1 MIRAFSFPA
10 SPERSRLRA
19 WLEGTLAGLCE
30 LHLLRD
36 RQERRVRQALR
47 IAAEPSAAAKPG
59 SGSNSEPG
67 AAGDPSPEE
76 QQLDA
81 LPELM
86 WEMEEQLGLLRLYGN
101 EKTCG
106 EAVETD
112 SWPSSGFHEGQQ
124 SAVASDSPASGFEDS
139 SSSIP
144 SASGSYSR
152 ISHLESRL
160 GYSNERPKSVGD
172 VANNSKERTQRSTM
186 PRSFSAPYNSSQE
199 QSAEALPTCFTPDP
213 FLYPSPLHAV
223 ALQSP
228 FFQSPLY
235 EDPAFSSAASRAL
248 SYPED
253 PDGNLEAYGNDFQL
267 YTEAASQ
274 GQRVESYIS
283 RLLRRRSQLVRGSK
297 PRTSLGL
304 EPPAKSGVVRQSS
317 LCKRPSELLS
327 LQADRRHPPAMERGS
342 STPSPCGHE
351 GGTAVTT
358 TRVWSS
364 WDAAAERT
372 LAAKMVAE
380 DFHPPP
386 SSLRKPP
393 KLQALAQG
401 RPPSIDHYDT
411 VYPSSPLLDREDGS
425 SRGSGQEPV
434 SYESEEG
441 GCLMVKAQYI
451 PAQQP
456 PWAQQAHRAGRKKPP
471 PLTKGRSVELSPE
484 RVPLLVRERPRVVAP
499 AKKCRFTD
507 EGSEGAGRKG
517 GGRKSSPK
525 SKKAAR
531 SQSENSLLNR
541 SRLKY
546 GTMDREESAQK
557 QSRQR
562 RLQGN
567 AGGGYRKWSS
577 TAEISQEELSPGS
590 TMEPPRGQQGPG
602 PAGYTY
608 PGSDSECSGEPARR
622 APVCRLEEGLVGGD
636 SESSMSDGD
645 SPPPYSSGASSD
657 TDESGGLVWP
667 QQLSPQLVSASGPG
681 KATSGQPK
689 VFVKIKAS
697 HALKKKIMRFRSGSL
712 KVMTTV

>member
-10 SPERSRLRA
+10 SPERSRFRA

-30 LHLLRD
+30 LHLLRE

-47 IAAEPSAAAKPG
+47 IAAESSGKPG
-59 SGSNSEPG
+59 SSE
-67 AAGDPSPEE
+67 AGGGGGGGGGEPAPEE
-76 QQLDA
+76 QLDA
-81 LPELM
+81 LPGLM
-86 WEMEEQLGLLRLYGN
+86 WEMEQQLGLLRLYP

-112 SWPSSGFHEGQQ
+112 SWPSSGFYEGQQ

-139 SSSIP
+139 SSSFP

-152 ISHLESRL
+152 ISHPESRL
-160 GYSNERPKSVGD
+160 GYSNERPKSVGE
-172 VANNSKERTQRSTM
+172 VADSSTERAHRSTM
-186 PRSFSAPYNSSQE
+186 PRSFSAPYATPQDHP
-199 QSAEALPTCFTPDP
+199 ADKLPASFPPDP

-235 EDPAFSSAASRAL
+235 EDPAFSSATSQAL
-248 SYPED
+248 SYPAD
-253 PDGNLEAYGNDFQL
+253 PDGSLEAYGNEFQL
-267 YTEAASQ
+267 YSEAASQ

-297 PRTSLGL
+297 PRTSLGS
-304 EPPAKSGVVRQSS
+304 EPPAKGSVVRQGS
-317 LCKRPSELLS
+317 LCKRPTELLS
-327 LQADRRHPPAMERGS
+327 LQAERRHPPAVERGS

-351 GGTAVTT
+351 GGAAIAT

-372 LAAKMVAE
+372 LAAKVAAE
-380 DFHPPP
+380 DFHLPP

-393 KLQALAQG
+393 KLQALAQA
-401 RPPSIDHYDT
+401 RPPSVDPYDT
-411 VYPSSPLLDREDGS
+411 AYPSSPLLDREEEASQGGS
-425 SRGSGQEPV
+425 QEPV
-434 SYESEEG
+434 PYESEEG

-456 PWAQQAHRAGRKKPP
+456 PWAQQAHRAGRRKPP

-484 RVPLLVRERPRVVAP
+484 RVPLLLRERPRVSAP

-507 EGSEGAGRKG
+507 EGSEGAGRRG
-517 GGRKSSPK
+517 AGRKSSPK

-531 SQSENSLLNR
+531 SQSENSLLNK

-546 GTMDREESAQK
+546 GTVEREESAQK

-562 RLQGN
+562 RSHGN
-567 AGGGYRKWSS
+567 PASGYRKWRS
-577 TAEISQEELSPGS
+577 TAEISQEELSPRS
-590 TMEPPRGQQGPG
+590 TLEPPRGQQGPG
-602 PAGYTY
+602 PAGYGY
-608 PGSDSECSGEPARR
+608 PGSDSECSGEQAQR
-622 APVCRLEEGLVGGD
+622 APVCHLEEGLVAGD
-636 SESSMSDGD
+636 SESSLSDGD
-645 SPPPYSSGASSD
+645 TPPPYSSGASSD

-681 KATSGQPK
+681 KTTSGQPK

>member
-30 LHLLRD
+30 LHLLRE

-47 IAAEPSAAAKPG
+47 IAAEPSAAKPG
-59 SGSNSEPG
+59 SSEPG
-67 AAGDPSPEE
+67 GGGEPSPEE
-76 QQLDA
+76 QLDA

-86 WEMEEQLGLLRLYGN
+86 WEMEQQLGLLRLYGK

-112 SWPSSGFHEGQQ
+112 SWPSSGFYEGQQ

-172 VANNSKERTQRSTM
+172 VANNSKERAQRSTM
-186 PRSFSAPYNSSQE
+186 PRSFSAPYASSQDP
-199 QSAEALPTCFTPDP
+199 SAEPLPTCFPPDP

-235 EDPAFSSAASRAL
+235 EDPTFSSAASRAL

-253 PDGNLEAYGNDFQL
+253 SDGNIEAYGNDFQL

-274 GQRVESYIS
+274 GQRVEGYIS

-297 PRTSLGL
+297 PRTSLSS
-304 EPPAKSGVVRQSS
+304 EPSAKGGVVRQSS
-317 LCKRPSELLS
+317 LCKRPTELLS
-327 LQADRRHPPAMERGS
+327 LQAERRHPPAMERGS

-358 TRVWSS
+358 THVWSS

-372 LAAKMVAE
+372 LAAKTVAE

-401 RPPSIDHYDT
+401 RSPSLDPYDT
-411 VYPSSPLLDREDGS
+411 LYPSSPLLDREERS
-425 SRGSGQEPV
+425 SRGSVQEPV

-471 PLTKGRSVELSPE
+471 PLSKGRSVELSPE
-484 RVPLLVRERPRVVAP
+484 QVPLLVRERPRVVAP
-499 AKKCRFTD
+499 AKKCRFTE
-507 EGSEGAGRKG
+507 EGSDGAARKG

-546 GTMDREESAQK
+546 GTVDREESAQK
-557 QSRQR
+557 PSRQR
-562 RLQGN
+562 RLHRNTGS
-567 AGGGYRKWSS
+567 GYRKWSS
-577 TAEISQEELSPGS
+577 TAELSQEELSPGS
-590 TMEPPRGQQGPG
+590 TVEPPRGQQGPG

-608 PGSDSECSGEPARR
+608 PGSDSEYSGEPARR

-636 SESSMSDGD
+636 SDSSLSDRD

-681 KATSGQPK
+681 KAASGQPK

>member
-1 MIRAFSFPA
+1 MK
-10 SPERSRLRA
+10 
-19 WLEGTLAGLCE
+19 TT
-30 LHLLRD
+30 
-36 RQERRVRQALR
+36 
-47 IAAEPSAAAKPG
+47 KPR
-59 SGSNSEPG
+59 EHP
-67 AAGDPSPEE
+67 
-76 QQLDA
+76 
-81 LPELM
+81 
-86 WEMEEQLGLLRLYGN
+86 GLLKARG
-101 EKTCG
+101 
-106 EAVETD
+106 
-112 SWPSSGFHEGQQ
+112 
-124 SAVASDSPASGFEDS
+124 S
-139 SSSIP
+139 SSHPAQLSLLL
-144 SASGSYSR
+144 ST
-152 ISHLESRL
+152 
-160 GYSNERPKSVGD
+160 GD

-186 PRSFSAPYNSSQE
+186 PRSFSAPYASSQD
-199 QSAEALPTCFTPDP
+199 QSAEPLPACFTPDP

-235 EDPAFSSAASRAL
+235 EDPAFSAASRAL
-248 SYPED
+248 PTGMTSSSTRRRLRRAS
-253 PDGNLEAYGNDFQL
+253 GWRATSHAFSAAAASWL
-267 YTEAASQ
+267 EAASPGRALARNRQ
-274 GQRVESYIS
+274 
-283 RLLRRRSQLVRGSK
+283 
-297 PRTSLGL
+297 PR
-304 EPPAKSGVVRQSS
+304 SS
-317 LCKRPSELLS
+317 LCKRPSELLP
-327 LQADRRHPPAMERGS
+327 LQAERRHPPAMERGS

-372 LAAKMVAE
+372 LAAKTVVE

-411 VYPSSPLLDREDGS
+411 DGS

-441 GCLMVKAQYI
+441 GCLMVKAQ
-451 PAQQP
+451 
-456 PWAQQAHRAGRKKPP
+456 
-471 PLTKGRSVELSPE
+471 
-484 RVPLLVRERPRVVAP
+484 ERPRVAAP

-541 SRLKY
+541 SRMKY
-546 GTMDREESAQK
+546 GTVDREESAQK
-557 QSRQR
+557 PSRQR

-567 AGGGYRKWSS
+567 ADSGYRKWSS

-590 TMEPPRGQQGPG
+590 TMELARGQQGPG

-622 APVCRLEEGLVGGD
+622 APVCRLEDGLVGGD
-636 SESSMSDGD
+636 SESSLSDGD

>member
-1 MIRAFSFPA
+1 
-10 SPERSRLRA
+10 
-19 WLEGTLAGLCE
+19 
-30 LHLLRD
+30 
-36 RQERRVRQALR
+36 
-47 IAAEPSAAAKPG
+47 
-59 SGSNSEPG
+59 
-67 AAGDPSPEE
+67 
-76 QQLDA
+76 
-81 LPELM
+81 
-86 WEMEEQLGLLRLYGN
+86 
-101 EKTCG
+101 
-106 EAVETD
+106 
-112 SWPSSGFHEGQQ
+112 
-124 SAVASDSPASGFEDS
+124 
-139 SSSIP
+139 
-144 SASGSYSR
+144 
-152 ISHLESRL
+152 
-160 GYSNERPKSVGD
+160 D

-186 PRSFSAPYNSSQE
+186 PRSFSAPYASSQD
-199 QSAEALPTCFTPDP
+199 QPAEPLPACFTPDP

-235 EDPAFSSAASRAL
+235 EDPTFSAASRAL

-283 RLLRRRSQLVRGSK
+283 RLLRRRSQLVRGTK
-297 PRTSLGL
+297 PRTSLSS
-304 EPPAKSGVVRQSS
+304 EPPAKGGVVRQSS
-317 LCKRPSELLS
+317 LCKRPPELLP
-327 LQADRRHPPAMERGS
+327 LQAERRHPPAMERGS

-351 GGTAVTT
+351 GGAAVTT
-358 TRVWSS
+358 ARVWSS

-372 LAAKMVAE
+372 LAAKTMVE

-386 SSLRKPP
+386 SNLRKPP

-411 VYPSSPLLDREDGS
+411 VYPSSPLLDREGGS
-425 SRGSGQEPV
+425 LRGSGQEPV

-484 RVPLLVRERPRVVAP
+484 RVPLLVRERPR
-499 AKKCRFTD
+499 
-507 EGSEGAGRKG
+507 GAGRKG

-546 GTMDREESAQK
+546 GTVDREESAQK
-557 QSRQR
+557 LSRQR

-567 AGGGYRKWSS
+567 VDSGYRKWSS

-590 TMEPPRGQQGPG
+590 TMEPARGQQGPG

-622 APVCRLEEGLVGGD
+622 APVCRLEDGLVGGD
-636 SESSMSDGD
+636 SESSLSDGD

>member
-1 MIRAFSFPA
+1 
-10 SPERSRLRA
+10 
-19 WLEGTLAGLCE
+19 
-30 LHLLRD
+30 
-36 RQERRVRQALR
+36 
-47 IAAEPSAAAKPG
+47 
-59 SGSNSEPG
+59 
-67 AAGDPSPEE
+67 
-76 QQLDA
+76 
-81 LPELM
+81 
-86 WEMEEQLGLLRLYGN
+86 
-101 EKTCG
+101 
-106 EAVETD
+106 
-112 SWPSSGFHEGQQ
+112 
-124 SAVASDSPASGFEDS
+124 
-139 SSSIP
+139 
-144 SASGSYSR
+144 
-152 ISHLESRL
+152 
-160 GYSNERPKSVGD
+160 
-172 VANNSKERTQRSTM
+172 M
-186 PRSFSAPYNSSQE
+186 PRSFSAPYASSQD
-199 QSAEALPTCFTPDP
+199 QSAEPLPACFTPDP

-235 EDPAFSSAASRAL
+235 EDPAFSSATSRAL

-297 PRTSLGL
+297 PRTSLGS
-304 EPPAKSGVVRQSS
+304 EPPAKGGVVRQSS
-317 LCKRPSELLS
+317 LCKRPSELLC
-327 LQADRRHPPAMERGS
+327 LQAERRHPPAMERGS

-358 TRVWSS
+358 ARVWSS
-364 WDAAAERT
+364 WDAAWPGAGFLWVRGRRMPDGQSPVHPCS
-372 LAAKMVAE
+372 AAPLGPAGT
-380 DFHPPP
+380 P
-386 SSLRKPP
+386 
-393 KLQALAQG
+393 G
-401 RPPSIDHYDT
+401 R
-411 VYPSSPLLDREDGS
+411 
-425 SRGSGQEPV
+425 QEEAPT
-434 SYESEEG
+434 
-441 GCLMVKAQYI
+441 
-451 PAQQP
+451 
-456 PWAQQAHRAGRKKPP
+456 
-471 PLTKGRSVELSPE
+471 LTKGRSVELSPE
-484 RVPLLVRERPRVVAP
+484 RVPLLVRERPRVAAP

-507 EGSEGAGRKG
+507 EGSEEAGRKG

-546 GTMDREESAQK
+546 GTVDREESAQK
-557 QSRQR
+557 PSRQCQ
-562 RLQGN
+562 LQGN
-567 AGGGYRKWSS
+567 TDSGYRKWSS

-590 TMEPPRGQQGPG
+590 TMEPAWGQQGPG

-622 APVCRLEEGLVGGD
+622 APVCRLEDGLVGGD
-636 SESSMSDGD
+636 SESSLSDGD